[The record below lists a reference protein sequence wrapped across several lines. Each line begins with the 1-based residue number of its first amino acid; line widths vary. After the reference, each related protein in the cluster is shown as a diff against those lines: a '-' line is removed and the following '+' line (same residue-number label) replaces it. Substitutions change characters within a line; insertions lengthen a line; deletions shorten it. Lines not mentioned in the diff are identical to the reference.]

1 MKALKHFVFIVLTF
15 SLFQNFL
22 FTQVYWIQKQS
33 PVNTWLLK
41 CSFADTLN
49 GWACGELGVII
60 HTSNGGDNWVLQ
72 FSNADYL
79 MEDICFINSR
89 VGWCIGNDYIYLRSI
104 VFNTTNGGLN
114 WNVNPYPDTNLILNA
129 IYFLDSLNGYMGGY
143 GGTILKTTDAGNVWN
158 LMEVD
163 SSLYFKYPVKSFSFF
178 NSRIGVAYGGFFEWA
193 GIIWKT
199 TNYGYNWTSLLAAP
213 EPIFDVLYIDSV
225 NAIGSVGDYDIGSGI
240 VTTKDNWNNC
250 NYNWLGF
257 WGVGQAIAKRTRD
270 EIWIP
275 LGFSQSWCVSTDA
288 GLQWQGIS
296 NNDSDAVYDAVFI
309 DSTHGWAV
317 GAFGRVYK
325 FNKETIGIKNGGEN
339 SPVSFNLYQNY
350 PNPFNPLT
358 RIYYELPENSYVR
371 LSVYDILG
379 REVKSLVDEEIPRG
393 KHESDWNAS
402 GLPSGVYFYKM
413 EAGNYTQTKKM
424 VLLK

>member
-15 SLFQNFL
+15 LLFQNFL

-49 GWACGELGVII
+49 
-60 HTSNGGDNWVLQ
+60 
-72 FSNADYL
+72 
-79 MEDICFINSR
+79 
-89 VGWCIGNDYIYLRSI
+89 
-104 VFNTTNGGLN
+104 
-114 WNVNPYPDTNLILNA
+114 
-129 IYFLDSLNGYMGGY
+129 
-143 GGTILKTTDAGNVWN
+143 
-158 LMEVD
+158 
-163 SSLYFKYPVKSFSFF
+163 
-178 NSRIGVAYGGFFEWA
+178 
-193 GIIWKT
+193 
-199 TNYGYNWTSLLAAP
+199 
-213 EPIFDVLYIDSV
+213 
-225 NAIGSVGDYDIGSGI
+225 
-240 VTTKDNWNNC
+240 
-250 NYNWLGF
+250 
-257 WGVGQAIAKRTRD
+257 
-270 EIWIP
+270 
-275 LGFSQSWCVSTDA
+275 
-288 GLQWQGIS
+288 
-296 NNDSDAVYDAVFI
+296 
-309 DSTHGWAV
+309 GWAV

-371 LSVYDILG
+371 LCVYDVLG
-379 REVKSLVDEEIPRG
+379 REVKSLVDGEIPRG

-413 EAGNYTQTKKM
+413 EAGTYTQTKKM